1 MWLPII
7 IGKQQII
14 PNQFMFNDNYEDI
27 WFKNVRTKV
36 LTIDW
41 INFNNKLLMVVE
53 PLSFQ
58 P

>member
-27 WFKNVRTKV
+27 WLKNVRTKI